1 MTTDAPALRAAHAD
15 RFAQV
20 VLDNFAQPYPYAAH
34 HTTAGPDDRA
44 LPVELHPAFAS
55 SYDWHSSVHM
65 HWLATRL
72 LEFGVS
78 APLSDRLAA
87 ALAANLAAENLEVEA
102 EYLRRHP
109 RYERPYGW
117 AWALSLAASVSRS
130 RVPVIATLA
139 PGFAPLTE
147 VLFDHVLAWVARTPE
162 PVRHGVHSNSAFG
175 LRHALLAARALGR
188 DDVAHAVTDAAR
200 RWFLR
205 DAAWPFTWER
215 SGQDFLSPG
224 FAEAEL
230 MAAAL
235 GADELTA
242 WATGFFAE
250 LAPTSAVLAPARV
263 LDAHDG
269 QQVHLFGLGLSTS
282 AAASRVAVT
291 LRSNGVGGES
301 GLGNTGRV
309 AELIE
314 LLEGA
319 APRLLPAGIEAA
331 VSDEFMSS
339 HWLATFAWDALEALP
354 D

>member
-1 MTTDAPALRAAHAD
+1 MTDAAAARAAYAD
-15 RFAQV
+15 RFAAV
-20 VLDNFAQPYPYAAH
+20 VLDNFAQAYPYAAH
-34 HTTAGPDDRA
+34 HTTADAEDRA
-44 LPVELHPAFAS
+44 LPGELHPAFAS

-78 APLSDRLAA
+78 FPLADRLGAA
-87 ALAANLAAENLEVEA
+87 VAANLSAPNLAVEA
-102 EYLRRHP
+102 AYLRRHP
-109 RYERPYGW
+109 LYERPYGW
-117 AWALSLAASVSRS
+117 GWALALAASVARS

-139 PGFAPLTE
+139 PGFEPFTA
-147 VLFDHVLAWVARTPE
+147 VLFEHVLAWVARTPE

-175 LRHALLAARALGR
+175 LRHALQAAHVLGR
-188 DDVAHAVTDAAR
+188 DDVADAVTDAAR

-205 DAAWPFTWER
+205 DTGWPFTWER

-230 MAAAL
+230 MAVVL
-235 GADELTA
+235 GADEFTS
-242 WATGFFAE
+242 WATGFFSE
-250 LAPTSAVLAPARV
+250 LTDASAVLAPASV
-263 LDAHDG
+263 LDVHDG

-291 LRSNGVGGES
+291 LRSNGIGGEL
-301 GLGNTGRV
+301 GLGNKGRV

-314 LLEGA
+314 LLEAA
-319 APRLLPAGIEAA
+319 APRLLPAGLDAA

-339 HWLATFAWDALEALP
+339 HWLATFAWDALDALP
-354 D
+354 G

>member
-1 MTTDAPALRAAHAD
+1 MTAAALRAVHAD

-34 HTTAGPDDRA
+34 HTTSGPDDRA
-44 LPVELHPAFAS
+44 LPVELHPAFAT

-78 APLSDRLAA
+78 FPLADRLAA
-87 ALAANLAAENLEVEA
+87 SLSANLSADNLAVEA
-102 EYLRRHP
+102 DYLRAHP
-109 RYERPYGW
+109 LYERPYGW
-117 AWALSLAASVSRS
+117 AWALSLAASVSGS
-130 RVPVIATLA
+130 RVPVVATLA
-139 PGFAPLTE
+139 PGFAPLADVIFE
-147 VLFDHVLAWVARTPE
+147 HVLSWVARAPE

-175 LRHALLAARALGR
+175 LRHALQAARALGR
-188 DDVAHAVTDAAR
+188 DDVAQAVTDAAR

-205 DAAWPFTWER
+205 DAGWPFAWER

-235 GADELTA
+235 GADEFSE
-242 WATGFFAE
+242 WAIGFFSE
-250 LAPTSAVLAPARV
+250 LSSDAGVLGQASV

-291 LRSNGVGGES
+291 LRSNGVGGQL
-301 GLGNTGRV
+301 GLGNKGRV

-339 HWLATFAWDALEALP
+339 HWLATFAWDAFEALRG
-354 D
+354 